1 VNDSTGGDFLDQT
14 ILGARMNKALLLAAV
29 VWLGL
34 TTPGIHRADAA
45 RACSQVSAPVC
56 ALKKDGSKQT
66 FTNASCAAA
75 EGARVLHKDSCRWV
89 TCVPWKKVCALD
101 PTTRKPTTYSS
112 VCSAEYYHATVL
124 SDGACKKG

>member
-1 VNDSTGGDFLDQT
+1 
-14 ILGARMNKALLLAAV
+14 MNKALLFAAAI
-29 VWLGL
+29 WLGSAM
-34 TTPGIHRADAA
+34 PGVSRVEAVRV

-66 FTNASCAAA
+66 FTNAGCAAA

-89 TCVPWKKVCALD
+89 TCVPWKSVCAID
-101 PTTRKPTTYSS
+101 PTTKKPTTYSS

-124 SDGACKKG
+124 SDGACKGS